1 MTSHPYHL
9 PHIAS
14 VFDDPNSNHFT
25 ATLSPLSY
33 CVQHL
38 ALPETLD
45 WAQILSLW
53 IHRRISV
60 EFDNRSY
67 GHTKR
72 GHRDVLSVMQEG
84 TASF

>member
-14 VFDDPNSNHFT
+14 VFDDSNSNHFT
-25 ATLSPLSY
+25 ATFSLLSY

-45 WAQILSLW
+45 WVQMLSLG

-60 EFDNRSY
+60 EFDNRSH
-67 GHTKR
+67 GHTER
-72 GHRDVLSVMQEG
+72 GHGDVFSVTQEG
-84 TASF
+84 TDSF